1 MKTLL
6 IASGL
11 AAFLAAAP
19 AWAGQASSH
28 DSTYDAMYQY
38 MMVNPHA
45 VKPTAAQEQAIDR
58 NVAEDQGKSVASW
71 DGVMGRSDRPQ
82 EYLGKD
88 HK

>member
-1 MKTLL
+1 MKSLL
-6 IASGL
+6 IATSL
-11 AAFLAAAP
+11 AALVAVP

-28 DSTYDAMYQY
+28 DGTYDSMYQY

-45 VKPTAAQEQAIDR
+45 VQPSASQEQAIDKK
-58 NVAEDQGKSVASW
+58 VAEEHRRSVASW